1 MHAVALV
8 PIKARMT
15 SSRQPFSPALTVNLT
30 PRDAPPALPRV
41 PLPTASPDAPAT
53 AQATA
58 TTPAPASDPPATPG
72 QRADTPKA
80 DPPPQPTGTSA
91 SPSAVTTRNAAT
103 QSQAGLRL
111 AVQDEVSVRVQLLS
125 FEGGQKPIETVL
137 VQGTSYV
144 YFKSSSLRRSTQ
156 PLGDINPRYPV
167 EKPHYLHGAVILQ
180 LLIDEEG
187 KLEQANVVCS
197 NPDFEKSAL
206 ASVEHLRFSPAL
218 AVTGPV
224 KSYMVV
230 EFGYGR
236 GYPCAPVPDL
246 SPSR

>member
-8 PIKARMT
+8 PIKSRMT
-15 SSRQPFSPALTVNLT
+15 SSRQPYLPALTVNLT
-30 PRDAPPALPRV
+30 PRDALPALPRV
-41 PLPTASPDAPAT
+41 PLATASPDAPAT

-58 TTPAPASDPPATPG
+58 TTPASASDPPATPG
-72 QRADTPKA
+72 QAADTPKA

-125 FEGGQKPIETVL
+125 FEGGQKPVETVL